1 MGEVC
6 WRSKQKRSGCLTVSR
21 LVDVIRCSG
30 ILEFVRYS
38 ASLPDNLPLDSM
50 YNVYCTGERSDNVT
64 NGWQALYLHVG
75 SGARA
80 RRRAEEIPSC
90 ARAPSPALGPPLA
103 K

>member
-30 ILEFVRYS
+30 NLEFVRYS

-50 YNVYCTGERSDNVT
+50 YTVVLE
-64 NGWQALYLHVG
+64 NGQ
-75 SGARA
+75 
-80 RRRAEEIPSC
+80 IM
-90 ARAPSPALGPPLA
+90 
-103 K
+103 